1 MVEPFQNPL
10 GDTKKLSFGELL
22 KITYTI
28 LAAERQYYVLAI
40 VYGIGISLLSL
51 ATPISVQML
60 VNTVANT
67 ALKTP
72 LVVLS
77 VTLFALLVFASLVVA
92 LRIHLMDL
100 FSRRFY
106 SRMVSEIA
114 LRTIYAVDP
123 YFNNA
128 GKTALFNRY
137 FDIIIVQKMLPNLVV
152 GGFTV
157 ILQAIV
163 GFIVVS
169 LYHPYFLIFN
179 LSVLLLLW
187 LVWVVWGQRAVMSAV
202 QLSHNKHATAAWL
215 EEIGSSDGF
224 YRSEHQITAA
234 LQKTDSFTANYVQEH
249 VRHFRHYFSQT
260 LCFLFIYAA
269 GSAILLGLGG
279 WLVMQGQLNLG
290 QLVAAELVLSVV
302 FYGISQFGTYLMYF
316 YDLCGAIDE
325 LNNFLLIEYED
336 SNSATSRLEGD
347 ASLSFV
353 NASGS
358 FANQK
363 LKLNFEIP
371 NNARVLVQDKQYNVK
386 QLLTTFLQ
394 GQQRPAS
401 GFFMIGGVEAQSLPL
416 VSLRNE
422 VKVVIQPRIV
432 AVTLREY
439 LQLQS
444 ANQQGENILD
454 VIDITG
460 LESVIS
466 QLERGIDTRLTESGW
481 PLSVAEIAQLKLTAA
496 ILAQPKVLV
505 LGEMFDIVPEDVLLK
520 AFEKLQSEKNPTSI
534 LHYSNHHWDLGYTHE
549 LQLELE
555 SQVLKPWTP

>member
-1 MVEPFQNPL
+1 MYSI
-10 GDTKKLSFGELL
+10 LS
-22 KITYTI
+22 
-28 LAAERQYYVLAI
+28 AERQYYLLAI
-40 VYGIGISLLSL
+40 IYGVGISLLSL

-67 ALKTP
+67 GLKTP
-72 LVVLS
+72 LIVLS
-77 VTLFALLVFASLVVA
+77 ITLFLLLIFASLVVA
-92 LRIHLMDL
+92 LRIHLMDM

-106 SRMVSEIA
+106 ARMVSEIA

-123 YFNNA
+123 YFDNA

-137 FDIIIVQKMLPNLVV
+137 FDIIIVQKMLPTIIV

-163 GFIVVS
+163 GFVVVS

-179 LSVLLLLW
+179 ISILLLLW
-187 LVWVVWGQRAVMSAV
+187 LVWVLWGRRAVLSAV

-224 YRSEHQITAA
+224 YRSEYQIESA
-234 LQKTDSFTANYVQEH
+234 LKKTDSFTANYIEEH
-249 VRHFRHYFSQT
+249 IKHFRQYFSQT
-260 LCFLFIYAA
+260 LCFLFIYAS

-302 FYGISQFGTYLMYF
+302 FYGISQFGTYLVYF

-336 SNSATSRLEGD
+336 SPVATSRIEGD
-347 ASLSFV
+347 ASLKFV

-358 FANQK
+358 FAKNK
-363 LKLNFEIP
+363 LTLNFEVP
-371 NNARVLVQDKQYNVK
+371 SKARVLVSDKQYNVK

-394 GQQRPAS
+394 GQQVPQS
-401 GFFMIGGVEAQSLPL
+401 GFFMIGGVEARSLPL
-416 VSLRNE
+416 VSLRKE
-422 VKVVIQPRIV
+422 IRVIIQPRTV
-432 AVTLREY
+432 SVTIREY
-439 LQLQS
+439 LDLQS
-444 ANQQGENILD
+444 DATQKENLLD
-454 VIDITG
+454 VIAITG

-466 QLERGIDTRLTESGW
+466 QLEHGIDTRITESGW
-481 PLSVAEIAQLKLTAA
+481 PLSVSEIAQLKLASA
-496 ILAQPKVLV
+496 ILAKPRVLV
-505 LGEMFDIVPEDVLLK
+505 LGEMFDIVQETILIN
-520 AFEKLQSEKNPTSI
+520 AFEKMRTESSTSI
-534 LHYSNHHWDLGYTHE
+534 LHFSNHHWDLGYTHE
-549 LQLELE
+549 LQLDADRQILT
-555 SQVLKPWTP
+555 SLDSRPSSGSTS